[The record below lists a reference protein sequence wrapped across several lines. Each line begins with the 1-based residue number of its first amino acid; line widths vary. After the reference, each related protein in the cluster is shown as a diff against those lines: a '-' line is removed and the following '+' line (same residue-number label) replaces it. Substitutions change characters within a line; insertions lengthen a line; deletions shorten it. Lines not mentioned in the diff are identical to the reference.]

1 MLMQIVRDMII
12 IDLRT
17 LRLEHV
23 GVPSVDFNAII
34 TCDDGYMKI

>member
-23 GVPSVDFNAII
+23 GVASVDFNAII
-34 TCDDGYMKI
+34 TCDDMMMVT